1 MRLHMIVPLKN
12 VWVIIYYIKHASS
25 LLIEIH
31 DFHIEYPSRKLHKH
45 TDRSDRFTE
54 NSEQKRIHT
63 ISSWR
68 KYLKPFIFID
78 TVTGES
84 LFRTCQ
90 DVLVL
95 RFNIVQRVKDSFYY
109 IEDATRFKTDFK
121 IKANRAYSPNPKCI
135 YKQVKLKS

>member
-1 MRLHMIVPLKN
+1 MILHMIVPLKN
-12 VWVIIYYIKHASS
+12 VCVISYYIKHEST

-31 DFHIEYPSRKLHKH
+31 NFEIEYPSRKLHKH
-45 TDRSDRFTE
+45 TDRSDRFKE
-54 NSEQKRIHT
+54 KRIHT

-68 KYLKPFIFID
+68 KYLKPFNFID
-78 TVTGES
+78 TVTGVS